1 MNGEKSKVNIYELA
15 QATGFSPSTVSKAL
29 NNTGR
34 ISEKTKKKILEKAS
48 EMNYVASYHA
58 KALSLKKSWIIAII
72 HSDNLGI
79 GLTHPHFSVVLENFK
94 QEVERSGYEVTF
106 VNRNM
111 GNTEMSYLDFCRYRN
126 VEGVFLVNYY
136 GFSKQLPELINSGL
150 PLVSAEVG
158 EGDVTSITSDDLQGG
173 RLAAEY
179 LLKLGHK
186 SFAHIAGPLQ
196 GQSSLSRYRG
206 FKDVLYESNN
216 FDVQLYEAFN
226 YGFEDGYQKALEII
240 NSGKL
245 PSAIFAGGDLLALGA
260 IKAFKDNHINV
271 PEDISVIG
279 FDNLDFLQYSTPA
292 LTTIG
297 QNKKEIGITAA
308 NYLMD
313 KISGKEKDSITI
325 PVEVIERETC
335 KKIN

>member
-1 MNGEKSKVNIYELA
+1 MNGEKQKVNIYELA

-34 ISEKTKKKILEKAS
+34 ISEATKKKILEKAS

-58 KALSLKKSWIIAII
+58 KALSLKKSWIIAVI

-79 GLTHPHFSVVLENFK
+79 GLSHPHFSVILENFK

-111 GNTEMSYLDFCRYRN
+111 GNTEMTYLDFCRYRN

-136 GFSKQLPELINSGL
+136 GYSKQLPELIDSGL
-150 PLVSAEVG
+150 PLVSAEIG
-158 EGDVTSITSDDLQGG
+158 DGDVTSITSDDLQGG
-173 RLAAEY
+173 KLAAQY
-179 LLKLGHK
+179 LLDLGHK

-196 GQSSLSRYRG
+196 GKSSLDRYRG

-216 FDVQLYEAFN
+216 FDMKLYEAFN
-226 YGFEDGYQKALEII
+226 YGFDDGYQKALEII
-240 NSGKL
+240 ETGKL

-260 IKAFKDNHINV
+260 IKAFTEHNIKV

-279 FDNLDFLQYSTPA
+279 YDNLDFLKYNTPA

-297 QNKKEIGITAA
+297 QNKQQIGITAA

-313 KISGKEKDSITI
+313 KISGEEKDSVTI
-325 PVEVIERETC
+325 PVEVIERSTC
-335 KKIN
+335 KKVN